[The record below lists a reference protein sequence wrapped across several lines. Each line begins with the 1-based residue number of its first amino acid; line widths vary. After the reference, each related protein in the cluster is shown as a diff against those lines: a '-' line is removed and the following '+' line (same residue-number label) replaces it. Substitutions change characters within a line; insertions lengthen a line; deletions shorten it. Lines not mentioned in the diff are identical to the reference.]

1 MMAFICLALAVL
13 VGLPATKGRLGPATT
28 ENTAQHTV
36 KTPRAG
42 PRKRDGATARGG
54 LMSKLQPSTTVDPLL
69 VAGDIEL
76 FAACLSAGGPDGAR
90 RCYGSRAHGRGRYPA
105 PVGDGI
111 RAPGSWRAYGICM
124 GPHERPCRARGRG
137 GACHLIGPVRRHYC
151 RRMHAN
157 LYFFAR
163 RSICSRYG

>member
-13 VGLPATKGRLGPATT
+13 VGLPAAKGRLGPAMEQNAT
-28 ENTAQHTV
+28 QHTA

-76 FAACLSAGGPDGAR
+76 FAACLSAGLTVHAAATAVAR
-90 RCYGSRAHGRGRYPA
+90 TAAVSYT
-105 PVGDGI
+105 
-111 RAPGSWRAYGICM
+111 
-124 GPHERPCRARGRG
+124 
-137 GACHLIGPVRRHYC
+137 HLTLPTKRIV
-151 RRMHAN
+151 
-157 LYFFAR
+157 
-163 RSICSRYG
+163 